1 MAERRKAQN
10 ILYQVKNFER
20 VSNMKLA
27 DLAKSFIFVSQIVD
41 KVIFG
46 IKSKTH
52 IDQLVTDIENIPF
65 IKKGYFRKY
74 NRVIKN

>member
-1 MAERRKAQN
+1 M
-10 ILYQVKNFER
+10 IT

-27 DLAKSFIFVSQIVD
+27 DLAKSFIFSQSNVD

-65 IKKGYFRKY
+65 IKKDTLESIIELSKINYGLDFQKKGY
-74 NRVIKN
+74 